1 METRLTA
8 QKSRFPTTSSRQ
20 GMLQSVYISE
30 TVWSVEN
37 DHTLVM
43 MCSDPRYRPA
53 TEEFLRNH
61 FKIERYDIIA
71 VPGGPAAILYS
82 APYYYGL
89 RPQIKLLHT
98 LHHFR
103 QAIAVMHDDCGY
115 YAHRYPHTG
124 THVRYDR
131 QINDLHEWRKEMER
145 IIPDIET
152 WRMHFVK
159 RSHNHF
165 EFLAA

>member
-1 METRLTA
+1 METRLML
-8 QKSRFPTTSSRQ
+8 QKSRFPVASSRPAT
-20 GMLQSVYISE
+20 LQSVYISE

-82 APYYYGL
+82 APYYNMACVRKSSFCMRFIISGGQLLSCMTIAAIMPIAIRTPVHTFGMTGKSMTYTNGAKKWKGL
-89 RPQIKLLHT
+89 
-98 LHHFR
+98 
-103 QAIAVMHDDCGY
+103 Y
-115 YAHRYPHTG
+115 
-124 THVRYDR
+124 
-131 QINDLHEWRKEMER
+131 R
-145 IIPDIET
+145 ILRHGGCI
-152 WRMHFVK
+152 
-159 RSHNHF
+159 
-165 EFLAA
+165 L